1 MKPVGFQEMYS
12 LDFSREKMNHRSLF
26 PFANM
31 YTYSDVHDAAV
42 KAVTVTTML
51 LLTFYLIKEY

>member
-12 LDFSREKMNHRSLF
+12 LDLSREKINHLF

-51 LLTFYLIKEY
+51 LLFYLIIEY

>member
-12 LDFSREKMNHRSLF
+12 LDFSREKVTHLF

-51 LLTFYLIKEY
+51 LLTFYLIIEY

>member
-12 LDFSREKMNHRSLF
+12 LDFSREKVTHLF

-51 LLTFYLIKEY
+51 LLFYLIIEY